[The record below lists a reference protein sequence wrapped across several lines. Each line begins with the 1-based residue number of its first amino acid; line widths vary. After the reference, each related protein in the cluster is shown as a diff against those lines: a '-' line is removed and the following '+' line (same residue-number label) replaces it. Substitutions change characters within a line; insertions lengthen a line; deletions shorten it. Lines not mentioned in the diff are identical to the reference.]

1 MKKLALAVL
10 FLMVPVARAAEKPNP
25 ADFTVTVHV
34 ISSSARTQSG
44 VGVVWSAQVLETTI
58 DNRPVELTGYSA
70 GVLALG
76 DYKARIATSIH
87 GPRNPNSYDIY
98 KGYDLLM
105 PDGTARTYTV
115 TRIGPVAANP

>member
-1 MKKLALAVL
+1 MRCITLALLLLTPSAV
-10 FLMVPVARAAEKPNP
+10 FAASKPDP

-34 ISSSARTQSG
+34 IASSARVQNG
-44 VGVVWSAQVLETTI
+44 VGVVSATQVLETTI
-58 DNRPVELTGYSA
+58 DNQPVELTGYSA
-70 GVLALG
+70 GVLPLG

-87 GPRNPNSYDIY
+87 GPHNPNSYDIY

-115 TRIGPVAANP
+115 TRIGPAPTNP